1 MRIKFYM
8 KEQKESEKLSKEDK
22 PFNLTMLTVD
32 THFPN
37 GYICDLCENK
47 YDTTYGMQ

>member
-1 MRIKFYM
+1 M

-32 THFPN
+32 THFLMDIFVIYVRINMIP
-37 GYICDLCENK
+37 L
-47 YDTTYGMQ
+47 TGMQ